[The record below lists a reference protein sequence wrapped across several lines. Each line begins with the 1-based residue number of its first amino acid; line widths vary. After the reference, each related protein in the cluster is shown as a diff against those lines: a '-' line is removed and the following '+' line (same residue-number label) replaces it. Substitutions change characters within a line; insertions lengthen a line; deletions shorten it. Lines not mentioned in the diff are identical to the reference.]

1 MAGGLPH
8 PVLLST
14 VANMDSMVIAGQV
27 VEFKHVFYTWVGMLF
42 LFAVAFMV
50 RRNITMVPG
59 KLQNFFEAIVGTME
73 DFIHTNLGEDG
84 KRFVPLLAGLFL
96 YIITLNLMGLLPGF
110 DAPTANL
117 NTTVS
122 MALVVFVYYN
132 FVGMARW
139 KFHYINHFT
148 GPSKALIPLMLPLEV
163 VSHLSRPLSLSL
175 RLFGNIR
182 GEEIV
187 IVLAFVMAPILG
199 SLPIYC
205 LFLLGKCMQA
215 FVFFMLTMFYLKGAL
230 EPAHH

>member
-1 MAGGLPH
+1 MAGSLPH

-14 VANMDSMVIAGQV
+14 FFNMNEVTIGGQV
-27 VEFKHVFYTWVGMLF
+27 IEFRHVFFSWCAIALLVVVSLIM
-42 LFAVAFMV
+42 

-59 KLQNFFEAIVGTME
+59 KLQNFFETIIDTME
-73 DFIHTNLGEDG
+73 NFIHENLGAEG
-84 KRFVPLLAGLFL
+84 KKYVPLLAGIFIYL
-96 YIITLNLMGLLPGF
+96 ITMNLLGLVPGF

-132 FVGMARW
+132 IVGIQRW
-139 KFHYINHFT
+139 GLHYINHFT
-148 GPSKALIPLMLPLEV
+148 GPSKALIPLMLPLEL
-163 VSHLSRPLSLSL
+163 VSHISRPLSLSL

-187 IVLAFVMAPILG
+187 IILSFVMAPVLS
-199 SLPIYC
+199 SLPIYS

-215 FVFFMLTMFYLKGAL
+215 FVFFMLTMIYIKGSL
-230 EPAHH
+230 EHAH